1 MLVVRHVLNRHDHR
15 DNTLVTVTTRHLVA
29 WLDTTLHREIN
40 FNNLENAGSKVIT
53 TLELLFLC
61 FKTLFE

>member
-15 DNTLVTVTTRHLVA
+15 DNTLITVTTCHLVA
-29 WLDTTLHREIN
+29 WLNTTLHREIN
-40 FNNLENAGSKVIT
+40 LNDLKNARCKVIT
-53 TLELLFLC
+53 TLELLFLR